1 MKIKFEEHNFKPKTL
16 ELINKV
22 NALLD
27 EYHGM
32 QLTLR
37 QMFYRLVARGHIENT
52 AKNYKNLGNVIND
65 GRMAGLIDWS
75 AFEDRTRNA
84 RGGDDVYSPPARRI
98 KSCAEYFSIGRWFNQ
113 PNYLEVWVEKD
124 AQIDIVGRACSD
136 TDTVRFS
143 CRGFCSA
150 TAMFDAAQRFKCEK
164 ERGRDCYLF
173 YLGDHDPSGLDMPR
187 DIIKRLE
194 TFGAVVDF
202 RRIALTQEQI
212 QKFNPP
218 PCYTKI
224 TDPRAKDYLAKFGD
238 NSWELDALEPNFIQ
252 DLIRAE
258 IDPLIDKEILADTLA
273 LEEEQRRELQLV
285 ADNYEEIIDQL
296 KGA

>member
-52 AKNYKNLGNVIND
+52 AKTYKNLGNVIND

-75 AFEDRTRNA
+75 AFEDRTRDYQ
-84 RGGDDVYSPPARRI
+84 GGDNVYLSPAEKIR
-98 KSCAEYFSIGRWFNQ
+98 SQAEYFSIGRWFNQ

-136 TDTVRFS
+136 TSTVHFS

-150 TAMFDAAQRFKCEK
+150 TAMFDAAQRFKDEK
-164 ERGRDCYLF
+164 ECGRDCHLL

-187 DIIKRLE
+187 DIVKRLK

-224 TDPRAKDYLAKFGD
+224 TDPRAKDYLTKFGD
-238 NSWELDALEPNFIQ
+238 NSWELDALEPHFIQ

-258 IDPLIDKEILADTLA
+258 IDPLIDKKILAETLA
-273 LEEEQRRELQLV
+273 LEEEQRRELQLI
-285 ADNYEEIIDQL
+285 ADNYEEIVAHLQS
-296 KGA
+296 A